1 MMRRIF
7 IATCVSLAM
16 SVPAL
21 AQEAPDRPRTTVQT
35 DIQAAAK
42 PLVRSVEDG
51 RDCVG
56 RDPCATPNS
65 AERTRM
71 ALALMFLGIKS
82 NCGQQ
87 NCGLRVATI
96 RQ

>member
-1 MMRRIF
+1 
-7 IATCVSLAM
+7 M

-35 DIQAAAK
+35 DIQVAAK
-42 PLVRSVEDG
+42 PLVRSVQDG

-56 RDPCATPNS
+56 RDPCATPNSPNS

>member
-1 MMRRIF
+1 MMRRIL

-21 AQEAPDRPRTTVQT
+21 AQEAPDRPQTTVQT
-35 DIQAAAK
+35 DIQVAAK
-42 PLVRSVEDG
+42 PLVRSVQDG
-51 RDCVG
+51 RDCIG

>member
-1 MMRRIF
+1 MRRIL
-7 IATCVSLAM
+7 IATCVSLAV

-21 AQEAPDRPRTTVQT
+21 AQEAPDRPQADVRA
-35 DIQAAAK
+35 DIQVAAK

-51 RDCVG
+51 RACIG
-56 RDPCATPNS
+56 REPCATPNS

>member
-1 MMRRIF
+1 MMRRIL

-21 AQEAPDRPRTTVQT
+21 AQEAPDRPQTTVQT

-42 PLVRSVEDG
+42 PLVRSVQDG
-51 RDCVG
+51 RDCIG

>member
-1 MMRRIF
+1 
-7 IATCVSLAM
+7 M

-21 AQEAPDRPRTTVQT
+21 AQEAPDRPQTTVQT
-35 DIQAAAK
+35 DIQVAAK
-42 PLVRSVEDG
+42 PLVRSVQDG

-56 RDPCATPNS
+56 QDPCATPNS

>member
-1 MMRRIF
+1 
-7 IATCVSLAM
+7 M

-21 AQEAPDRPRTTVQT
+21 AQEGPDRPQTTVQT
-35 DIQAAAK
+35 DIQVAAK

-51 RDCVG
+51 RDCIG

-87 NCGLRVATI
+87 NCGLRVATV